1 MKKLF
6 VLISILVSVATLFA
20 QNNNFSYQAVVR
32 DNNNHLVENQMVG
45 VKLSLIRDVPNG
57 VGDYIETHT
66 VQTNANGLMTLMIG
80 NGTIVSGSLANL
92 DWSNHTYY
100 LKSEVDPTGGTNY
113 TITGVQV
120 VAAVPFAQYA
130 VSGNYTETQVLSISN
145 DTIFL
150 TGGTNSFV
158 KLPIPNVHVPDS
170 ISSYIN
176 DVGYITSD
184 SIPVN
189 VSHFNNDAGYIT
201 SYADSQQISM
211 SGDTLKLERGGCVLL
226 TPSCCALVDSLK
238 ETVDSLNQG
247 IDSLNNVIAILESII
262 CKPTV
267 LTNNATAIYID
278 TAVCGGNAT
287 SPCGHAVSA
296 RGVCWNTTGSAT
308 LSDNHTSD
316 GTGTGNFTSVL
327 TGLTMNTTYY
337 VRAYLVS
344 ENDTVY
350 GNEVTFSI
358 HGALPVVTT
367 TAASSVTNS
376 TAVSGGNV
384 TSDGGSSIIKR
395 GVCWSTSHNP
405 TVADSHTSDSVGL
418 GAFASNITG
427 LNPQT
432 TYYVR
437 AYAMNSADTAY
448 GNEETFVTPDVCDGD
463 LTVTDIDGN
472 EYEIVIIGS
481 QCWMRENMR
490 ATRQP
495 DGGWISDGYYEYCY
509 PTSEWYDECV
519 YYEQVCVYEEDVCD
533 DGEDVCVYEE
543 EVCDDGEDVCDE
555 DDGNG
560 NCLSSHWE
568 CYSSHLECMSWEWEC
583 YSSHPECMSWEDV
596 CMYSVPVEYPG
607 PEECYDAWHFYSWN
621 DDGSCY
627 CNEAFYAYP
636 NYNDYDASTTYGLL
650 YNWPAAMNGTS
661 TEGAQG
667 ICPDG
672 WHIPTQAEY
681 NTLIAYVSS
690 TSSCSNTATY
700 TAKALASQSNW
711 YNGGTSCA
719 IGDDLNS
726 NNASGFSAEPAGDYS
741 GGLGEFVNYWLSTES
756 KGYYPYYFR
765 LYYSNE
771 YVDEGTTNRDSYNSV
786 RCIKD

>member
-6 VLISILVSVATLFA
+6 VLISIIVSVATLFA

-32 DNNNHLVENQMVG
+32 DNNNHLIVNQMVG
-45 VKLSLIRDVPNG
+45 VKLSLIRDIPNG
-57 VGDYIETHT
+57 VGDYVETHT
-66 VQTNANGLMTLMIG
+66 VQTNANGLMTLMVG
-80 NGTIVSGSLANL
+80 NGTVVSGSMASV

-113 TITGVQV
+113 TIIGVQIV
-120 VAAVPFAQYA
+120 SAVPFAQFA

-267 LTNNATAIYID
+267 STNNVTAIYID
-278 TAVCGGNAT
+278 TVVCGGYAT

-350 GNEVTFSI
+350 GNEVMFSI

-376 TAVSGGNV
+376 AAVSGGNV

-495 DGGWISDGYYEYCY
+495 DGGWITNGYY
-509 PTSEWYDECV
+509 DEDC
-519 YYEQVCVYEEDVCD
+519 
-533 DGEDVCVYEE
+533 GWEE
-543 EVCDDGEDVCDE
+543 EPSGYYYWDE
-555 DDGNG
+555 EAQDWYYLGYD
-560 NCLSSHWE
+560 
-568 CYSSHLECMSWEWEC
+568 
-583 YSSHPECMSWEDV
+583 WEDWWDESGYTYEWRDGV
-596 CMYSVPVEYPG
+596 
-607 PEECYDAWHFYSWN
+607 WHDEWCPSWLYYCWN
-621 DDGSCY
+621 NDGSCY
-627 CNEAFYAYP
+627 VNEAFYTYP
-636 NYNDYDASTTYGLL
+636 GINDDGLAPTFGLL
-650 YNWPAAMNGTS
+650 YNWSAAMNGAS
-661 TEGAQG
+661 AEGSQG

-681 NTLIAYVSS
+681 NTLISYVSS

-700 TAKALASQSNW
+700 TAKALASQDNW
-711 YNGGTSCA
+711 GTCYTSCA
-719 IGDDLNS
+719 IGNNLSD
-726 NNASGFSAEPAGDYS
+726 NNASGFSAEPTGSEGSYPGD
-741 GGLGEFVNYWLSTES
+741 FVGYWLSTEAH
-756 KGYYPYYFR
+756 GYSPYYFY
-765 LYYSNE
+765 LYYDYAYVSN
-771 YVDEGTTNRDSYNSV
+771 TNGSRDQYLSV